1 MRRYYFFAFLALGI
15 LGCNK
20 DSANKEICIIQN
32 LTVTIG
38 ECSGDSTYALTIDFD
53 VENAGN
59 SSFDV
64 FIRNNEFVG
73 NYPLSSLPLTI
84 NDFRK
89 SGRDEDFIKIC
100 INDNADC
107 CAAAEFSPPACE
119 VPTCSISN
127 LVLSQG
133 ECTSDSTYSMTIDF
147 DVQNPS
153 NASFDVFIRNNVAIG
168 FFPISSLPVTIPDF
182 PISGKDYDYVKVCIN
197 DNNSCCKAEE
207 ILSKNC
213 E

>member
-1 MRRYYFFAFLALGI
+1 MKRYYFFAFLALGI

-20 DSANKEICIIQN
+20 DSANKEICSIQN

-64 FIRNNEFVG
+64 FIRNNVFIG

-127 LVLSQG
+127 LVLTQG

-147 DVQNPS
+147 DVQNTT
-153 NASFDVFIRNNVAIG
+153 NGSFDVFIRNNVAIG

-197 DNNSCCKAEE
+197 DNNNCCKAEE